1 VYIAF
6 NVDSIFDTFFLLGLT
21 GVDEDASVKYD
32 EISSVNC
39 EWCLSNEAI
48 CFLDGDGLNTIE
60 DNALIILYIYVYILI
75 MENANVVSNKN
86 IFNNE
91 CKGVNTNNKKEKYY
105 KLYLNDST
113 YLKNI
118 EKYNKVLPPHNRFIK
133 ADTIVTINNCNDNYP
148 TCTNTN
154 TIANSK
160 SALPK
165 IILPSLNITSK
176 HVKVVKIPNIYLQQK
191 HTLNNI
197 PLSHRT
203 HSQNTY
209 TRLEQEVMNT
219 YMKKMENIRSFS
231 MNKLLITNTNNNTTN
246 RINNIT
252 NITSTSNSD
261 DTIECVK
268 LNDNVTYIKDTLTLN
283 NSKRSQIS
291 QSSACVFGKERLKG
305 ETRLYNKQSVKGK
318 KKVKE
323 EVVNNVKNVFR
334 DVNKRSVKVM
344 KKKML
349 GRFYNELKCCN
360 DIKEKL
366 KCNIV
371 NALECIKNKYDK
383 ELDMY
388 QEGFSY
394 RNNND
399 KDICDEDNYSD
410 KDKNEDM
417 LMNYNLSKRKSNTN
431 KNGSSIHNIKL
442 KSIHN
447 NTNKISNI
455 L

>member
-1 VYIAF
+1 
-6 NVDSIFDTFFLLGLT
+6 
-21 GVDEDASVKYD
+21 
-32 EISSVNC
+32 
-39 EWCLSNEAI
+39 
-48 CFLDGDGLNTIE
+48 
-60 DNALIILYIYVYILI
+60 

-86 IFNNE
+86 IFNNDKRKVYFDINNTHTHRRTHSNCNDNE

-105 KLYLNDST
+105 RLYLNDSM
-113 YLKNI
+113 YLKNL
-118 EKYNKVLPPHNRFIK
+118 EKYSKVLPPYKSYLPSSTF
-133 ADTIVTINNCNDNYP
+133 VTINNCNDNYNANM
-148 TCTNTN
+148 NTN
-154 TIANSK
+154 TIVNSK
-160 SALPK
+160 SSLPK
-165 IILPSLNITSK
+165 IILPSLNVTTPK
-176 HVKVVKIPNIYLQQK
+176 HVKVIKIPNIYLQHK

-203 HSQNTY
+203 HSQNSY
-209 TRLEQEVMNT
+209 ARLEQEVMNT
-219 YMKKMENIRSFS
+219 YMKKMENVRSFS
-231 MNKLLITNTNNNTTN
+231 MNKLLNNNNTTN

-268 LNDNVTYIKDTLTLN
+268 LNNNVTYIKDTLTLN
-283 NSKRSQIS
+283 NSRRSQIS

-305 ETRLYNKQSVKGK
+305 EQQLYNKQSVKGK
-318 KKVKE
+318 KKGKE
-323 EVVNNVKNVFR
+323 EKCQNVKNVFR
-334 DVNKRSVKVM
+334 DVNKRNVKVM

-371 NALECIKNKYDK
+371 NALECIKKKYDK

-394 RNNND
+394 RNND

-410 KDKNEDM
+410 RDKNEDM
-417 LMNYNLSKRKSNTN
+417 LMNYNLLKKKTNTNN
-431 KNGSSIHNIKL
+431 KNGSIKL
-442 KSIHN
+442 KSIRN
-447 NTNKISNI
+447 NTNKVANI

>member
-1 VYIAF
+1 
-6 NVDSIFDTFFLLGLT
+6 
-21 GVDEDASVKYD
+21 
-32 EISSVNC
+32 
-39 EWCLSNEAI
+39 
-48 CFLDGDGLNTIE
+48 
-60 DNALIILYIYVYILI
+60 
-75 MENANVVSNKN
+75 MENTNVVSNKN
-86 IFNNE
+86 IFNNDKRKVYFDINNTHTHRRTNSHCNDNNNE
-91 CKGVNTNNKKEKYY
+91 CKGVNTNNTTNKKEKYY
-105 KLYLNDST
+105 RLYLNDLT

-118 EKYNKVLPPHNRFIK
+118 EKYNKVLPSYNRYIK
-133 ADTIVTINNCNDNYP
+133 ADTFVTINNCNDNYP

-154 TIANSK
+154 SIANSK

-165 IILPSLNITSK
+165 IILPSLNVTPK
-176 HVKVVKIPNIYLQQK
+176 HVKVIKIPNIYLQHK

-203 HSQNTY
+203 HSQKAY
-209 TRLEQEVMNT
+209 ARLEQEVMNT
-219 YMKKMENIRSFS
+219 YMKKMENVRSFS
-231 MNKLLITNTNNNTTN
+231 MNKLLNNNNTTTN

-252 NITSTSNSD
+252 NITSTSNSDD

-291 QSSACVFGKERLKG
+291 KSSACVFGKERLKG
-305 ETRLYNKQSVKGK
+305 EQQLYKQSVKGK

-323 EVVNNVKNVFR
+323 EVVKNVKNVFR

-371 NALECIKNKYDK
+371 NALECIKDKYDK

-410 KDKNEDM
+410 RDKNEDM
-417 LMNYNLSKRKSNTN
+417 LMNYNLLKKKTNTN
-431 KNGSSIHNIKL
+431 KNGSG

>member
-1 VYIAF
+1 M
-6 NVDSIFDTFFLLGLT
+6 
-21 GVDEDASVKYD
+21 K
-32 EISSVNC
+32 
-39 EWCLSNEAI
+39 
-48 CFLDGDGLNTIE
+48 
-60 DNALIILYIYVYILI
+60 
-75 MENANVVSNKN
+75 NANVVSNKN
-86 IFNNE
+86 IFNNDKLKVYYDINNTHTHRRTNSNSNGIDSE
-91 CKGVNTNNKKEKYY
+91 YKTSSINNTNNKKQKYY
-105 KLYLNDST
+105 RLYLNDST

-118 EKYNKVLPPHNRFIK
+118 EKYSKVLPPHKNYLPSFIK
-133 ADTIVTINNCNDNYP
+133 SNTIITLTNCNDNYP
-148 TCTNTN
+148 SHTNTN
-154 TIANSK
+154 TISNSK
-160 SALPK
+160 SSLPK
-165 IILPSLNITSK
+165 IILPSLNITPK
-176 HVKVVKIPNIYLQQK
+176 HIKVIKIPKIYLQHK

-209 TRLEQEVMNT
+209 ARLEQEVMNT
-219 YMKKMENIRSFS
+219 YMKKMENVRSFS
-231 MNKLLITNTNNNTTN
+231 MNKLLNNNNTTN
-246 RINNIT
+246 RINNVT

-261 DTIECVK
+261 DKTNCSIECVK

-283 NSKRSQIS
+283 NSRRSQIS

-305 ETRLYNKQSVKGK
+305 ETRLYKQSVKGK

-323 EVVNNVKNVFR
+323 ERCKNVKNVFR

-349 GRFYNELKCCN
+349 GRFYNELKCCS

-371 NALECIKNKYDK
+371 NALECIRDKYDK

-394 RNNND
+394 RKN
-399 KDICDEDNYSD
+399 KDIYDGDSD
-410 KDKNEDM
+410 INKNEDM
-417 LMNYNLSKRKSNTN
+417 LMNYNLLKKKPNTN
-431 KNGSSIHNIKL
+431 KNGSVNNIKL

-447 NTNKISNI
+447 NTNTISNI
-455 L
+455 I